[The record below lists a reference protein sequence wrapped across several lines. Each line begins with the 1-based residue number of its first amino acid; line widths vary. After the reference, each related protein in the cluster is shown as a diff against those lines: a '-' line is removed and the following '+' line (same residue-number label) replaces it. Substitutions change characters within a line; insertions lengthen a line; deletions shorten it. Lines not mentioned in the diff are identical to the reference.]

1 MAIADRTGTVQNA
14 QTHPRVADG
23 FDKVILLDD
32 DTMKPTLGKKH
43 SEGANLS
50 PGSDPEING
59 LLTKSLSR
67 CKFLQLI
74 CEYGLQPLG
83 CQRSKDS
90 NLDTGYGKL
99 LKFRRS
105 LGRKIMPD
113 REWDAGITARPGEA
127 QGRERHRFLLA
138 SGVRRGVRCRCGQ
151 RRPLPSGL
159 RLCGR
164 DASAPDL

>member
-67 CKFLQLI
+67 CNFLQLI

-113 REWDAGITARPGEA
+113 REWNAGDHCSSWRSSGEGTVPLSTCFWRAARCSLSMRA
-127 QGRERHRFLLA
+127 AA
-138 SGVRRGVRCRCGQ
+138 ST
-151 RRPLPSGL
+151 SFW
-159 RLCGR
+159 
-164 DASAPDL
+164 ASALRPRCFST